1 METDEPGYG
10 FQLWRWLLALMLAFA
25 TMAVATLAAW
35 VAFRALVAMPGWA
48 RPLLGLAPALVIPTI
63 GILRGRRR
71 MLQSLPNPAGVEPHR

>member
-10 FQLWRWLLALMLAFA
+10 FQLWRWLLALMLGFA

-48 RPLLGLAPALVIPTI
+48 RPLLGL
-63 GILRGRRR
+63 RGRRR